1 MWVGGEMHST
11 WNIVKL
17 FEESRCPLHGDIS
30 RCPALSPERRGGI
43 APVIVLPHW
52 HVYVFICILLGP
64 YGSTVFN
71 TFRCHQACNM
81 TSQLFTEPTGSTCIM
96 VLLFVLA
103 AMATMPT
110 HEMQKTGVFRGK
122 SSVSSFCLFCGAM
135 LWLQAIFSILKPW
148 TQSRLGEVIDN
159 WMCIQMKV
167 GGYKSWWP
175 NPGKEAA
182 G

>member
-1 MWVGGEMHST
+1 M
-11 WNIVKL
+11 VK
-17 FEESRCPLHGDIS
+17 
-30 RCPALSPERRGGI
+30 
-43 APVIVLPHW
+43 
-52 HVYVFICILLGP
+52 CILPETSWNYSKNLSVPSMEIFWDVLHFLLREEGVLHLSLFFP
-64 YGSTVFN
+64 IDMYMYSYMYSSRSIRFHCVQHFSMSSG
-71 TFRCHQACNM
+71 CNM

-135 LWLQAIFSILKPW
+135 LWLQAILSILKPW

-167 GGYKSWWP
+167 GGYQSWWP